1 MAKGRKITTDPTEE
15 NSAIAKLLHVF
26 NLTHCHIEKKTIVSL
41 HEPDVNIIVLKKIVL
56 A

>member
-15 NSAIAKLLHVF
+15 NPAIAKLLHGL
-26 NLTHCHIEKKTIVSL
+26 NPTHCHIKNKTLMSL
-41 HEPDVNIIVLKKIVL
+41 HEPDVNIIVLKKVVL